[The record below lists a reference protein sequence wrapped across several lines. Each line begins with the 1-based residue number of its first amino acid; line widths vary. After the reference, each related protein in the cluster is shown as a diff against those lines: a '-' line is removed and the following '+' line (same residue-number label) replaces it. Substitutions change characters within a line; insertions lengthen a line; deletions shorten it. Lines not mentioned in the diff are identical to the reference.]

1 MHPARSS
8 SQPPHLVPLVAQLKG
23 SAGRHVVVHAS
34 DAYLCHQNHRCAR
47 KEPPHGTR
55 SCAQPRNDSSKVSG
69 LRQGAARDRL
79 RGGPTAPP
87 RRSDFVLRGQA
98 RPEGVRCRSRAADQ
112 RAADGKKFGFWAPWR
127 REVASC
133 CPSRNLGAAT
143 EIDGA
148 AGALACG
155 GQGLASPSMRA
166 VFSGMLDIKD
176 DVCRTD
182 ELHGRV
188 DGVRARA
195 AAVGAR
201 GCMHGGKT

>member
-1 MHPARSS
+1 MLWCTRQTLTYVIRATDAHAKSRHTAPVRAHSPGTTAPKSAGSGRE
-8 SQPPHLVPLVAQLKG
+8 QRATG
-23 SAGRHVVVHAS
+23 SAAGR
-34 DAYLCHQNHRCAR
+34 
-47 KEPPHGTR
+47 
-55 SCAQPRNDSSKVSG
+55 
-69 LRQGAARDRL
+69 
-79 RGGPTAPP
+79 P
-87 RRSDFVLRGQA
+87 RRSDFVVRGQA

-127 REVASC
+127 REAASC
-133 CPSRNLGAAT
+133 CPSRNLGATT

-148 AGALACG
+148 AGARACG
-155 GQGLASPSMRA
+155 GQGLAAPSMRA

-201 GCMHGGKT
+201 MHANW

>member
-1 MHPARSS
+1 MLWCTCQTLTYVIRATNAHAKSRHTAPVRAHS
-8 SQPPHLVPLVAQLKG
+8 PGTTAPK
-23 SAGRHVVVHAS
+23 SAGSGREQRATG
-34 DAYLCHQNHRCAR
+34 CAAGR
-47 KEPPHGTR
+47 
-55 SCAQPRNDSSKVSG
+55 
-69 LRQGAARDRL
+69 
-79 RGGPTAPP
+79 P

-98 RPEGVRCRSRAADQ
+98 RPEGVRCRSRAADE
-112 RAADGKKFGFWAPWR
+112 RAADGKKFGFWAPYP
-127 REVASC
+127 REAASC